1 MNDKMKN
8 ALAAFEAHLNNIS
21 KEEFAENCAKAKA
34 ISSENGVKIK
44 EFLTH
49 GRIFDYNL
57 TAKVCFLNDVE
68 LDLRMLNFQNGK
80 RLLVD
85 GQGLQVET
93 THININQ
100 TNQSKETFR
109 CKESGKMKSLAEAA

>member
-1 MNDKMKN
+1 MVNNQKCLKRKIV
-8 ALAAFEAHLNNIS
+8 AFYLK
-21 KEEFAENCAKAKA
+21 KEK
-34 ISSENGVKIK
+34 
-44 EFLTH
+44 L
-49 GRIFDYNL
+49 
-57 TAKVCFLNDVE
+57 KVCFLNDVE

-100 TNQSKETFR
+100 TNKQIIPCFFF
-109 CKESGKMKSLAEAA
+109 